1 MCTLKSNLK
10 NVSIKMLIIEKTVY
24 FKIIIQSVC
33 VHLEVY
39 YNALGPRFATR
50 ERAGGGG
57 GSKALSSGRVDV

>member
-1 MCTLKSNLK
+1 
-10 NVSIKMLIIEKTVY
+10 MLIIEKTVY

-39 YNALGPRFATR
+39 YNALGPRFATH

-57 GSKALSSGRVDV
+57 GGAKHCRVVEWMSDTLSTCFCNHS